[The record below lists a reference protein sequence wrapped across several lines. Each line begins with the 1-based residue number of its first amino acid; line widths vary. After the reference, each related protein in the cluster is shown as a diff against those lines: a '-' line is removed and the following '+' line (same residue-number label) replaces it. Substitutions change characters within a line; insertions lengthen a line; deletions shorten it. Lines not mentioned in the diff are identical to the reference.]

1 MIQNKSNILNP
12 NYKKGYK
19 MIDSQNHPLLSK
31 LLSELVNTD
40 VGDKI
45 VLLSLKESLR
55 MKMEMSQELEER
67 DDLEDFEKQDLEDQ
81 KKMITHLEAVID
93 YYGG

>member
-1 MIQNKSNILNP
+1 
-12 NYKKGYK
+12 
-19 MIDSQNHPLLSK
+19 MIDSQNHPLLTK
-31 LLSELVNTD
+31 LLSELVNSD

-45 VLLSLKESLR
+45 LLLSLKESLQ
-55 MKMEMSQELEER
+55 MKIEMSQELEEH

>member
-1 MIQNKSNILNP
+1 
-12 NYKKGYK
+12 
-19 MIDSQNHPLLSK
+19 MIDSQNHPLLTK
-31 LLSELVNTD
+31 LLSELVNSD

-45 VLLSLKESLR
+45 LLLSLKESLR
-55 MKMEMSQELEER
+55 RNIEMSQDLEEH

>member
-1 MIQNKSNILNP
+1 
-12 NYKKGYK
+12 

-31 LLSELVNTD
+31 LLSELVNSD

-45 VLLSLKESLR
+45 LLLSLKESLR
-55 MKMEMSQELEER
+55 RNIEMSQDLEER
-67 DDLEDFEKQDLEDQ
+67 DDLKDFEKQDLEDQ